1 MRPRPL
7 LDLYLYASHEVAVWA
22 PLVPPLRSSG
32 VDVRF
37 VLEPPG
43 RNVARGA
50 APDASKGWVNDE
62 RQRLVHLLDPR
73 TEDLIRRELA
83 ALGEEP
89 LARRRPSA
97 SAVTTQGSRWLRPYT
112 GARIRSMYGVAFVT
126 DAYGHGTINE
136 GFDLILAHGPFS
148 ASQIRAKVPSANVA
162 VVGFPKWASFRRGE
176 VRKEEARRRLG
187 LAPESRPTIAWL
199 PTWAQNS
206 SLADSEAVA
215 ALAAEFQVVMKP
227 HHNTA
232 RFEQARLADLAP
244 GVTVLPSTA
253 SIVDL
258 LAAAD
263 GVVGDVRSGGFTE
276 GLLADR
282 PVIGLA
288 RRGSTS
294 SLHPGAPEAADI
306 CDDPAHLPGIA
317 RRAVSEDPHADG
329 RRRWVP
335 ELFGRTNGDDADRA
349 ARAVTDALARA
360 SRTAGRRLSALG
372 WRAAYRAARRADR

>member
-1 MRPRPL
+1 MPPRPL

-22 PLVPPLRSSG
+22 PLVPPLRSAD

-50 APDASKGWVNDE
+50 APDASRGWVNDH
-62 RQRLVHLLDPR
+62 RRLVHLLDPE
-73 TEDLIRRELA
+73 TEAVIRAELV

-89 LARRRPSA
+89 LTRRRPSA
-97 SAVTTQGSRWLRPYT
+97 SALTTQGSRWLRPYA
-112 GARIRSMYGVAFVT
+112 GARIRSMYGVAFVI
-126 DAYGHGTINE
+126 DAYGHGAINE
-136 GFDLILAHGPFS
+136 GFDLVLAHGPFS
-148 ASQIRAKVPSANVA
+148 ASQIRANVPAADVA

-176 VRKEEARRRLG
+176 VSREEARRRLG
-187 LAPESRPTIAWL
+187 LPPGGAPTVAWL
-199 PTWAQNS
+199 PTWAHRS
-206 SLADSEAVA
+206 SLADAKTVA
-215 ALAAEFQVVMKP
+215 ALAAELPVVMKP

-232 RFEQARLADLAP
+232 RFEQDRLGDLPAD
-244 GVTVLPSTA
+244 VTVLPSTA

-258 LAAAD
+258 LAAANV
-263 GVVGDVRSGGFTE
+263 VVGDVRSGGFTE

-288 RRGSTS
+288 RPGSTS
-294 SLHPGAPEAADI
+294 ALHPGAFESADVCDAAD
-306 CDDPAHLPGIA
+306 LPRLV

-335 ELFGRTNGDDADRA
+335 ELFGTTTGDDADRA
-349 ARAVTDALARA
+349 AGAVIDALARTSPTA
-360 SRTAGRRLSALG
+360 SRRLSALG
-372 WRAAYRAARRADR
+372 WRAAYRAARGVGQ